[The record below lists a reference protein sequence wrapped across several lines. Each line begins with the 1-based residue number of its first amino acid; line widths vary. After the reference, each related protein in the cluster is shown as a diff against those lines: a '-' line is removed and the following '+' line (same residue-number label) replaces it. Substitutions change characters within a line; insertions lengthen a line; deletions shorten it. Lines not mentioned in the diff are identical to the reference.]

1 MTDVETNTT
10 KVVKLGDFLDRH
22 GAKIAETIEK
32 NLRPVYNPLQPEG
45 VEEFDSRIFT
55 LLRPPLRVQ
64 GEVVKCLAKA
74 AYNENV
80 RHIFVTGEM
89 GTGKTM
95 VGLSVINC
103 ADRPLRSL
111 VLCPTHLVQKWIRE
125 TKDTIPNARV
135 VDLTVQNVITV
146 LESFRQ
152 VKTRPNRQEI
162 YVISKEKVK
171 LSYSW
176 RPAVVYSRGGMTP
189 LCPQCGAVPQ
199 KDDYIITH
207 EQLAKKKH
215 FCSQCGSA
223 LWQAERKIRR
233 FAPAEY
239 IKKYLKGYFD
249 MVVIDEIQDY
259 KAEGTLQGRAMG
271 SLLSCVKYTLC
282 LTGTLNGGYADDLFH
297 LLFRMDPQSLKRD
310 GFNHD
315 SSASFLATFGTLE
328 KVRKLDEEDSQYGR
342 GKKKKEI
349 IRRRPGVSP
358 VVVGKYLLNK
368 SVFVRLADVIDGLPP
383 YSENVL
389 SYRMS
394 ARQQEEYGDFE
405 LLLKDAVQKYGMR
418 ALAAKLQALLSYPDS
433 CVAFEESVAIKDRE
447 GGIAA
452 VIDAPRITLPENE
465 LLPKEEDFLRIVQE
479 EKKEGRKVLCY
490 LTFTN
495 SRDIRPR
502 LKEILEREGIR
513 VGILDAS
520 IQPKRREAWVRK
532 HAREFDV
539 LISNPELVKTGLDLY
554 DFPTIYFFQTGYNIF
569 TLRQAARRS
578 WRIGQKKPVRIYFAV
593 YKATMQE
600 IAISLIAK
608 KLEVALF
615 VEGDLPEGLAEY
627 GSDVGSI
634 VNEMGK
640 ALLEGSNYSG
650 AEKAWA
656 NFRKREIEAQLGISG
671 KENIFY
677 DVNDKKPKKQATKEV
692 VEPARTI
699 IKENVLV
706 KVSFIEGKKKS
717 RSVVEVRYDDLDN
730 VAQGKPIQFALF

>member
-1 MTDVETNTT
+1 
-10 KVVKLGDFLDRH
+10 
-22 GAKIAETIEK
+22 
-32 NLRPVYNPLQPEG
+32 
-45 VEEFDSRIFT
+45 
-55 LLRPPLRVQ
+55 
-64 GEVVKCLAKA
+64 
-74 AYNENV
+74 
-80 RHIFVTGEM
+80 
-89 GTGKTM
+89 
-95 VGLSVINC
+95 
-103 ADRPLRSL
+103 
-111 VLCPTHLVQKWIRE
+111 
-125 TKDTIPNARV
+125 
-135 VDLTVQNVITV
+135 
-146 LESFRQ
+146 
-152 VKTRPNRQEI
+152 
-162 YVISKEKVK
+162 
-171 LSYSW
+171 
-176 RPAVVYSRGGMTP
+176 
-189 LCPQCGAVPQ
+189 
-199 KDDYIITH
+199 
-207 EQLAKKKH
+207 
-215 FCSQCGSA
+215 
-223 LWQAERKIRR
+223 
-233 FAPAEY
+233 
-239 IKKYLKGYFD
+239 
-249 MVVIDEIQDY
+249 
-259 KAEGTLQGRAMG
+259 
-271 SLLSCVKYTLC
+271 
-282 LTGTLNGGYADDLFH
+282 
-297 LLFRMDPQSLKRD
+297 
-310 GFNHD
+310 
-315 SSASFLATFGTLE
+315 
-328 KVRKLDEEDSQYGR
+328 
-342 GKKKKEI
+342 
-349 IRRRPGVSP
+349 

-394 ARQQEEYGDFE
+394 AQQQEEYGDFE
-405 LLLKDAVQKYGMR
+405 LLLKDAVQKHGMR

-452 VIDAPRITLPENE
+452 VIEAPRITLPENE

-532 HAREFDV
+532 HAKEFDV
-539 LISNPELVKTGLDLY
+539 LVSNPELVKTGLDLY

-634 VNEMGK
+634 FNEMGK

-677 DVNDKKPKKQATKEV
+677 DVNDKKPGKQATKEV
-692 VEPARTI
+692 VEPARTMV
-699 IKENVLV
+699 KGNVLV
-706 KVSFIEGKKKS
+706 KVSLVEGRKKS

-730 VAQGKPIQFALF
+730 IAQGKPIQFALFENTLPQEVPVHSEPLALSLRRKSYVATAEKITEPTILCRRTGSLQKKQYDISIESPTANASALFQTPRGPRVSAVKGALGIRQGTTP